1 MQEEEKKNVG
11 TKPESKSEAKSQA
24 KPEPKPEP
32 SPEAIAKK
40 LRDKDDLRT
49 FGVALIAAVIVVAG
63 YHITRQLVRVIVRSN
78 NPPAAVR
85 RGGCRRAPRSC
96 GAEVAPR
103 PSPGNGE
110 CRPCGCQCGP
120 RRHGEFK
127 HGGPGPRGEFKHGR
141 PGPRGE
147 FRRPPRRGPKPAP
160 KPPVEQKSEVKK
172 PAEAPKTEVKKPEAP
187 KAAPEKK

>member
-1 MQEEEKKNVG
+1 MQEEEKKDAVTAPESAPG
-11 TKPESKSEAKSQA
+11 TKPET
-24 KPEPKPEP
+24 KPEP

-49 FGVALIAAVIVVAG
+49 FGVALIAAVIVMAG

-78 NPPAAVR
+78 NPPAAVC
-85 RGGCRRAPRSC
+85 RGGYRRAPRSC

-120 RRHGEFK
+120 RRH
-127 HGGPGPRGEFKHGR
+127 GEFKHGR

-172 PAEAPKTEVKKPEAP
+172 PAETPKTEVKKPEAP
-187 KAAPEKK
+187 KAVPEKK